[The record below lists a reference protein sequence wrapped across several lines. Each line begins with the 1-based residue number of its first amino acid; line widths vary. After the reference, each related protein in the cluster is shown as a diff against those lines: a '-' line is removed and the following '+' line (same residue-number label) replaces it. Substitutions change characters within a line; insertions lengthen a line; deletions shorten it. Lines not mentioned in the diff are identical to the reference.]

1 MKNPGITAGSIE
13 MKSQYSRVD
22 EHIIDKST
30 PGTAS
35 ESKSS
40 AGSPHY
46 LCPPQRSQAAMPKVH
61 AMNTCFTFL
70 RFWDCYQVA
79 ITGS

>member
-46 LCPPQRSQAAMPKVH
+46 LCQPQWS
-61 AMNTCFTFL
+61 
-70 RFWDCYQVA
+70 QVA
-79 ITGS
+79 HAKSACNEHLFHIPEVLGLLPSGNNR